1 MDKIKN
7 AILNKVT
14 KATLKKVNARLT
26 AWQKSPDIDDDT
38 IQAFKKQITSIEGV
52 SINEKGKVV
61 VNKDFDIYGRNAI
74 QEAIPTMTQLKKN
87 LKAIDKE
94 FTNIK
99 FENEQER
106 RKVMAELSFK
116 MEVKRFKNEAMDDL
130 WELYYED
137 HDTKRGNRIIN
148 QKLYGIREDVRSE
161 IAKDMINLGKA
172 ISDGNAS
179 AEDVRE
185 MVENIE
191 LAREGK
197 GKYYEY

>member
-1 MDKIKN
+1 MGKIKN

-14 KATLKKVNARLT
+14 KATLKKVNARLN
-26 AWQKSPDIDDDT
+26 AWTKSPDIDDDT
-38 IQAFKKQITSIEGV
+38 IQAFKKHIASIEGV
-52 SINEKGKVV
+52 SFDKKGKVIV
-61 VNKDFDIYGRNAI
+61 DKDLNIYGRNTL

-87 LKAIDKE
+87 IKQIDKE
-94 FTNIK
+94 FNNIK

-116 MEVKRFKNEAMDDL
+116 MEVKRFKSEAMEDL

-137 HDTKRGNRIIN
+137 HDAKRGNRIIN
-148 QKLYGIREDVRSE
+148 QKLYGLREDVRSE
-161 IAKDMINLGKA
+161 IAKDMIHLGKA
-172 ISDGNAS
+172 MSDGTAS
-179 AEDVRE
+179 AEDIRE

>member
-1 MDKIKN
+1 MRKIKG

-14 KATLKKVNARLT
+14 KATLKKVNARLA

-38 IQAFKKQITSIEGV
+38 IQAFKKHITSIEGV
-52 SINEKGKVV
+52 SFNEKGQVV
-61 VNKDFDIYGRNAI
+61 VNKDFDIYGRHAI

-172 ISDGNAS
+172 ISDGTAS
-179 AEDVRE
+179 AEDVRD
-185 MVENIE
+185 MVEQIE